1 MGFNAVNAFWLLPFL
16 GLIVL
21 MYLLKEEHEEK
32 EISSL
37 YLWKTVMANSE
48 VKKPWQKLKNNILMI
63 LQLLAAFLII
73 ITLAK
78 PYIKTQKALSGNII
92 IVIDNSGSMNAL
104 LKEKSRLEIAK
115 NMAENIVKEA
125 EHNSFFTVISSA
137 GDAKIEISNIKDKA
151 EIINTIKAIKKS
163 DMEGNLEKQKS
174 IIKAIYNQYQDVKV
188 LAYTDEPFALNDMI
202 GEVINL
208 GGSGDNAAIINMSY
222 KEEEE
227 EEDGCTVLVRV
238 QNNGDNSQIK
248 EISLYGD
255 DSLIELKELE
265 IKSGSI
271 ASVYF
276 YGIEKSF
283 NYLMAELSPSDALID
298 DDRAYLTMENAEK
311 KKILMFSKG
320 NTFLERALLAI
331 ENLELYKTESIDA
344 LNEYFDLYI
353 FDDFTPDTMPRAG
366 AVFLVNIDKNNLL
379 ELADNAMGIAAYFQP
394 DSSINKHIENHGFYI
409 NRAKIFKKPVWAEPV
424 IVSEKGVLAGIGI
437 SEGRQIAYI
446 TFDLHESDLPLTPS
460 FPILIYNIVFRLTN
474 MEPKGKG
481 YYESGE
487 TIDLIFAPDIKEME
501 ITSPSKK
508 TVKIKESILP
518 YGYSNTDETGIYIAN
533 FVMNDK
539 TYKKYFAVNF
549 PTVESTNAFLNW
561 SALKNDTSEQVK
573 GNAVFDL
580 DKIFI
585 MIIILILFIE
595 WAVYNR
601 GV

>member
-1 MGFNAVNAFWLLPFL
+1 MGFNAVSAFWILPFL

-78 PYIKTQKALSGNII
+78 PYVKTKKALNGNII

-104 LKEKSRLEIAK
+104 LKDKSRLETAK

-125 EHNSFFTVISSA
+125 EQNSFFTVISSA

-151 EIINTIKAIKKS
+151 EIIDTIKAIKKS
-163 DMEGNLEKQKS
+163 GMEGNLEKQKS

-188 LAYTDEPFALNDMI
+188 LAYTDEPFVLNDMK

-208 GGSGDNAAIINMSY
+208 GGSGDNTAIINISY
-222 KEEEE
+222 KEE
-227 EEDGCTVLVRV
+227 DDNCTVLVRV

-248 EISLYGD
+248 EVSLYGD
-255 DSLIELKELE
+255 DNLIELKEIE
-265 IKSGSI
+265 IQSGSI

-276 YGIEKSF
+276 YGIEKGF
-283 NYLMAELSPSDALID
+283 NYLMAELSPTDALID
-298 DDRAYLTMENAEK
+298 DDKAYLTMENAEK

-331 ENLELYKTESIDA
+331 DNLQLYKTESIDA

-353 FDDFTPDTMPRAG
+353 FDDFTPDTMPKAG
-366 AVFLVNIDKNNLL
+366 SFFIVNPEEKNNLFDL
-379 ELADNAMGIAAYFQP
+379 TDNTMGIAAYFDS
-394 DSSINKHIENHGFYI
+394 DSSINKHIENQSLYI
-409 NRAKIFKKPVWAEPV
+409 NKAKIFKKPVWAEPV

-437 SEGRQIAYI
+437 SEGRQIAYL
-446 TFDLHESDLPLTPS
+446 TFDLHESDFPLTPS
-460 FPILIYNIVFRLTN
+460 FPIFIYNLVFRLAN
-474 MEPKGKG
+474 LEPNGKG

-487 TIDLIFAPDIKEME
+487 TIDLIFAPDIREME
-501 ITSPSKK
+501 ITSPAKK
-508 TVKIKESILP
+508 TVKLKDSILP
-518 YGYSNTDETGIYIAN
+518 YGYSNTDETGIYTAN

-549 PTVESTNAFLNW
+549 PAVESVNAFLDW

-573 GNAVFDL
+573 DYAFFDL

-585 MIIILILFIE
+585 MLIILLLFIE